1 MNPII
6 RKIAANAF
14 IAALYVVLTLASYP
28 LSFNQIQFRVAE
40 ILVLL
45 CFFRKDFVIGLTCGC
60 ALANLFSTLGP
71 IDIAFGSAATLLACL
86 CICISKHLCVA
97 ILFPVISNAFIVA
110 WELKIVFDTPYWES
124 VAWVALGEFVVMVV
138 GYIIFMLLKR
148 NPKFHDIIKSTQ
160 NREFK
165 F

>member
-40 ILVLL
+40 VLVLL

-71 IDIAFGSAATLLACL
+71 IDIAFGSAATLIACL

-97 ILFPVISNAFIVA
+97 ILFPVISNEELPILLSEVETPLYVLLYLPILDDTSVGTVTVHEFPLDTVHVA
-110 WELKIVFDTPYWES
+110 VFVETVKLPE
-124 VAWVALGEFVVMVV
+124 VV
-138 GYIIFMLLKR
+138 LLL
-148 NPKFHDIIKSTQ
+148 
-160 NREFK
+160 
-165 F
+165 